1 MEMSSSLLARVKGAL
16 PSLSAGPAGTISFP
30 GLFLKPE
37 FAMKARRSS
46 RVVVFVFISVV
57 VYETKLFSPEGVL
70 KRFFAEGKSFLAGNR
85 FSNPISGFCILK
97 FSEERDY
104 FARKNL
110 SKADFAENELFELQ
124 FLQEICKHPAHIS
137 RVPVILPVPVIY
149 RFVSVKTIEIQRLF
163 SQVSD
168 ICRGADIPDQVAGII
183 EHLENGSGF
192 GGE

>member
-1 MEMSSSLLARVKGAL
+1 MLEIGRHPQKFPFL
-16 PSLSAGPAGTISFP
+16 PV
-30 GLFLKPE
+30 E
-37 FAMKARRSS
+37 
-46 RVVVFVFISVV
+46 
-57 VYETKLFSPEGVL
+57 
-70 KRFFAEGKSFLAGNR
+70 
-85 FSNPISGFCILK
+85 
-97 FSEERDY
+97 
-104 FARKNL
+104 
-110 SKADFAENELFELQ
+110 
-124 FLQEICKHPAHIS
+124 HPAHIS